1 MRKREEMNQK
11 LFISYR
17 RADSTD
23 FAGRLYDNLNQN
35 YSVFFDTEDGIGAG
49 ERFLNVITK
58 SIQEADIFLMV
69 IGEDSG
75 KEFKVREEQDDYVL
89 KEIIEAKKS
98 SCFIIPILKNGV
110 KKIEYLPKEIEFI
123 RALSYYEF
131 SHTKFSLN
139 LKGLKKEIEKYHPKL
154 IKIENNNFVQDVIS
168 SLERERLLVLFS
180 QDFTPIDSY
189 LNQIKELLSTKF
201 NKNFYQISVPSYV
214 EDEEEYFTS
223 IAEDCGFLTTT
234 KINGW
239 NREIRNRLKSS
250 SKPLLLF
257 VEDIEDGNEELDK
270 RFATSLRNL
279 KNKFNHF
286 HLICVGKKG
295 LANLVH
301 GEGHLSP
308 LNNAKELFFPEDGFI
323 LGEEKIVQQFN
334 TLGKNPKLLCKYL
347 NKDELVLFSTWS
359 RNDTINQLFWRN
371 LLVKRGKRFVW
382 RGERTKELGREVLG
396 CDGDVV

>member
-1 MRKREEMNQK
+1 MKQK
-11 LFISYR
+11 IFISYR
-17 RADSTD
+17 RDDSD
-23 FAGRLYDNLNQN
+23 AHAGRINDTLKSKFD
-35 YSVFFDTEDGIGAG
+35 VFFDVDGGIEYGESFPQAISDGI
-49 ERFLNVITK
+49 K
-58 SIQEADIFLMV
+58 KADILLVVMGKNYASYFKERENQKDFVLEELLEGKRLDKKIIPLLVNNALMPSIDDLPKSLAFLHTLNAFD
-69 IGEDSG
+69 IRTRRFHIDLGELKKVLQKKKIITTSK
-75 KEFKVREEQDDYVL
+75 KEFV
-89 KEIIEAKKS
+89 KEVI
-98 SCFIIPILKNGV
+98 
-110 KKIEYLPKEIEFI
+110 
-123 RALSYYEF
+123 YE
-131 SHTKFSLN
+131 L
-139 LKGLKKEIEKYHPKL
+139 
-154 IKIENNNFVQDVIS
+154 D
-168 SLERERLLVLFS
+168 RERLLVLFS

-201 NKNFYQISVPSYV
+201 NQNFYQISVPSYV

-250 SKPLLLF
+250 FEPMILF

-323 LGEEKIVQQFN
+323 LGEDRIVQQFN

-347 NKDELVLFSTWS
+347 EKDELVLFSTWS
-359 RNDTINQLFWRN
+359 RNETINQLFWKN